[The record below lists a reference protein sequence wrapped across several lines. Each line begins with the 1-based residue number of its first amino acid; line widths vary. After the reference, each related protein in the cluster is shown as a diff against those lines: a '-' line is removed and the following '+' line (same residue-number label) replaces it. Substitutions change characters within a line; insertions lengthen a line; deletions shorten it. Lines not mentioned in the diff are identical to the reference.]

1 MVKIKLYLRRYVG
14 RDFFEFL
21 KETDRLSITDREDLK
36 DIYDNEF
43 RARNECTRDP
53 DFSSVLYALRD
64 NKKVTRSGVK
74 FYFNSS
80 ITSLYLDQWDHQPEQ
95 NCNGVAILQ
104 PEEAVSGV
112 RARRELA
119 SQLMNRL
126 RTDSTHR
133 DQLISDKRGIRITSD
148 HVFKDG
154 TLYLRVESA
163 SEYVVNL
170 TVENMGRKPVY
181 FTYYTPLRWLRFF
194 TLNDERK
201 VTKTNPLTLNPGDGY
216 EIQVRFHCSLVGFY
230 PAILAF
236 EFQPD
241 LHSTPFH
248 IVRFIEAQCMTT
260 TFFLRSP
267 PHAHHDG
274 INICLRCMLFY
285 DTFVDIAPNKR
296 ETLDHRTVEQRA
308 SHLWYDARK
317 LRLTAS
323 TAKRVP
329 TRGNPQNYIRQHL
342 YPSFHGNAATHHG
355 IESEA
360 LAFQW
365 LQNCGYVVTRRGTV
379 VCAGEPWLS
388 ASPDG
393 VLNSEELLEIKC
405 PFLTGNESLE
415 DLIRSQRYDVK
426 MVEGKY
432 QLQKN
437 GKRGFYM
444 QVQLG
449 MFCTGLRSC
458 QLLIWTPSQQVLL
471 PVPYDKQFC
480 ADTVA
485 RLRIFYFEHMLPY
498 VSDEFEEGSLL
509 LSARYLQLCRE

>member
-1 MVKIKLYLRRYVG
+1 
-14 RDFFEFL
+14 
-21 KETDRLSITDREDLK
+21 
-36 DIYDNEF
+36 
-43 RARNECTRDP
+43 
-53 DFSSVLYALRD
+53 
-64 NKKVTRSGVK
+64 
-74 FYFNSS
+74 
-80 ITSLYLDQWDHQPEQ
+80 
-95 NCNGVAILQ
+95 
-104 PEEAVSGV
+104 
-112 RARRELA
+112 
-119 SQLMNRL
+119 
-126 RTDSTHR
+126 
-133 DQLISDKRGIRITSD
+133 
-148 HVFKDG
+148 
-154 TLYLRVESA
+154 
-163 SEYVVNL
+163 
-170 TVENMGRKPVY
+170 
-181 FTYYTPLRWLRFF
+181 
-194 TLNDERK
+194 
-201 VTKTNPLTLNPGDGY
+201 
-216 EIQVRFHCSLVGFY
+216 
-230 PAILAF
+230 
-236 EFQPD
+236 
-241 LHSTPFH
+241 
-248 IVRFIEAQCMTT
+248 MTT

-285 DTFVDIAPNKR
+285 NTFVDIAPNKL

-329 TRGNPQNYIRQHL
+329 TRGNPKNYIRQHL

-365 LQNCGYVVTRRGTV
+365 LQNRGYVVTRRGTV

-415 DLIRSQRYDVK
+415 DLIRSERYDVK

-471 PVPYDKQFC
+471 TVPYDKQFC

-485 RLRIFYFEHMLPY
+485 RLRIFYFEDMLPY
-498 VSDEFEEGSLL
+498 VSDEFEKGSLL